1 MTVFQDKKAILHVF
15 SGLMDEPYKLDDTE
29 SHQLTIEDFPERF
42 HKIVFSAITNLHE
55 QGVERINAI
64 EVDGYLSRFPE
75 QYHVFNENS
84 GFEYLTKVEELGEPE
99 NYQYHL
105 NRIKKYSFLRECV
118 KSGIDISDIYD
129 ETLIDITE
137 TEEQQSRFDEISLDE
152 MMSNIET
159 RMINLRDKFLFESI
173 SIGSHMGDD
182 VNEMIEE
189 YGESPNFGYP
199 TPSEMLNSVARGN
212 RLRKFYCFSGNTG
225 SGKTR
230 MLLASVLM
238 ACVPE
243 IYDKKSGQWIKTG
256 ANGRGLFISTEL
268 EEEEI
273 KIPAV
278 CFIAEVE
285 ENKIHE
291 GGLTEEEK
299 ERLKYAAEVL
309 KKSAVW
315 FEELHDFDMEDLEHV
330 IVKNIHQNQVEVVS
344 FDYLHTTLKLFDSMA
359 RQGARNLQEHQV
371 LRLMSI
377 RLKNMCNKHNIWI
390 GTATQLNDNYKQEGN
405 LDQSSIEGSKS
416 VANKFDLGA
425 IQIPLSPRDEKIV
438 QALMEEGIGFSA
450 YPTHTINIYKNRGG
464 RHKMVRLFVS
474 FNLGTLRMEDVF
486 VTDYQ
491 NKPISD
497 VKPRKIEFKIDDDE
511 VIDMPVDTSTEYS
524 NNPIEF

>member
-1 MTVFQDKKAILHVF
+1 MCK
-15 SGLMDEPYKLDDTE
+15 PYKLDDTE

-42 HKIVFSAITNLHE
+42 HKIVFSAIANLHE

-64 EVDGYLSRFPE
+64 EVDGHLSRFPE
-75 QYHVFNENS
+75 QYYVFNENS
-84 GFEYLTKVEELGEPE
+84 GFDYLTKVEELGEPE

-105 NRIKKYSFLRECV
+105 NRIKKYSFLRECI

-129 ETLIDITE
+129 ETLIDISE
-137 TEEQQSRFDEISLDE
+137 TEQQQTRFDETTLED
-152 MMSNIET
+152 MMENIES
-159 RMINLRDKFLFESI
+159 RLINLKDRFLFESI

-182 VNEMIEE
+182 VDEMIEN
-189 YGESPNFGYP
+189 YGEEPNFGYP
-199 TPSEMLNSVARGN
+199 TPSEILNSVINGN
-212 RLRKFYCFSGNTG
+212 KLKKLNCFSGNTG

-230 MLLASVLM
+230 MLLSSVLT

-243 IYDKKSGQWIKTG
+243 IYDRKTKQWIKTG
-256 ANGRGLFISTEL
+256 ASGRGLFISTEL
-268 EEEEI
+268 EADEI

-285 ENKIHE
+285 EYKIHE
-291 GGLTEEEK
+291 GLLTQEDSDRLAYASKILK
-299 ERLKYAAEVL
+299 E
-309 KKSAVW
+309 SPVW
-315 FEELHDFDMEDLEHV
+315 FEELHDFDLEDLEHV
-330 IVKNIHQNQVEVVS
+330 ITKNIHQNQVEAIG

-359 RQGARNLQEHQV
+359 KQGARNLQEHQV

-377 RLKNMCNKHNIWI
+377 RLKNMCNKHNVWI
-390 GTATQLNDNYKQEGN
+390 GTATQLNENYKQEGN

-425 IQIPLSPRDEKIV
+425 IQIPLSPKDEKIV
-438 QALMEEGIGFSA
+438 QTIMEEGVSFSS

-464 RHKMVRLFVS
+464 RHKMIRLFVS

-491 NKPISD
+491 NNPISD
-497 VKPRKIEFKIDDDE
+497 IKPRKIEFKTD
-511 VIDMPVDTSTEYS
+511 VIDTVDS
-524 NNPIEF
+524 NTNQIEF